1 MTEPKLKVGSIIVN
15 SIIISI
21 AIFMLCVAVAAGEE
35 IGGSKAWKIYRQQAV
50 EHQCATWEVKP
61 DGSTEFKWLEKQQ

>member
-1 MTEPKLKVGSIIVN
+1 MEIDSSLALFLMFVFFVFGILFGGGAIHQGSQ
-15 SIIISI
+15 
-21 AIFMLCVAVAAGEE
+21 
-35 IGGSKAWKIYRQQAV
+35 QQAV